1 MFYIMDDETVIH
13 NTNNVDEN
21 LHGRPLIGFIRK
33 VCDAREDVIL
43 VHETRNRFGTTD
55 TSHNTILQIK
65 VTRQYD
71 VVGISSYSICFTL
84 WSIKYDNSPY
94 PYRPFTDYIRNIP
107 YMPQSILDKIKEIQL
122 QDSDVGHFIRE
133 PESYSRRRIIW
144 NDMCEYLQMIKT
156 TIQDNLNEDTI
167 VKHLK
172 KLDIVNE
179 INDLKAENK
188 ELHHKIS
195 MLQTLIK
202 DKDEKTKTDIQ
213 ELQQEIKTI
222 NTIISDMLR
231 AQDLRKQIDILT
243 KKTN

>member
-1 MFYIMDDETVIH
+1 MDDEKCIH
-13 NTNNVDEN
+13 HTNNIVEN
-21 LHGRPLIGFIRK
+21 QHGRPLIGFIRK
-33 VCDAREDVIL
+33 VCDAREDVLL

-71 VVGISSYSICFTL
+71 ILGISCYSICFTL
-84 WSIKYDNSPY
+84 WCIKYDNSSY

-107 YMPQSILDKIKEIQL
+107 YMPLSVLEKIKEIQL
-122 QDSDVGHFIRE
+122 QDSDIGRFIRE

-144 NDMCEYLQMIKT
+144 NDMGEYLQMIKT
-156 TIQDNLNEDTI
+156 NIQDNLNEDTI
-167 VKHLK
+167 VKHLND
-172 KLDIVNE
+172 LDIVNE

-195 MLQTLIK
+195 MLHTLIK

-213 ELQQEIKTI
+213 QLQQEIK
-222 NTIISDMLR
+222 SLH
-231 AQDLRKQIDILT
+231 IDRV
-243 KKTN
+243 KKYN

>member
-1 MFYIMDDETVIH
+1 MDDENVIH
-13 NTNNVDEN
+13 NTNNIDEN

-65 VTRQYD
+65 VYRQYD
-71 VVGISSYSICFTL
+71 IVGISSYSICFTL

-122 QDSDVGHFIRE
+122 QDSDVGRFIRE

-172 KLDIVNE
+172 KLNIVNE
-179 INDLKAENK
+179 INDLRSENK

-213 ELQQEIKTI
+213 QLQQEINTI
-222 NTIISDMLR
+222 NTILSHMLR
-231 AQDLRKQIDILT
+231 AEDLRKQIDILT

>member
-1 MFYIMDDETVIH
+1 MDDETVIH

>member
-1 MFYIMDDETVIH
+1 MDDENVIH
-13 NTNNVDEN
+13 NTNNIDEN

-65 VTRQYD
+65 VYRQYD
-71 VVGISSYSICFTL
+71 IVGISSYSICFTL

-107 YMPQSILDKIKEIQL
+107 YMPQSVLDKIKEIQL
-122 QDSDVGHFIRE
+122 QDSDVGRFIRE

-144 NDMCEYLQMIKT
+144 NDMGEYLQMIKT

-179 INDLKAENK
+179 INDLRSENK
-188 ELHHKIS
+188 ELYNKIS

-213 ELQQEIKTI
+213 QLQQEINTI
-222 NTIISDMLR
+222 NTIITDMLR

>member
-1 MFYIMDDETVIH
+1 MDDEKVIH
-13 NTNNVDEN
+13 LTNNVVEN
-21 LHGRPLIGFIRK
+21 KHGRPLISFIRK
-33 VCDAREDVIL
+33 VCDAREDVLL

-65 VTRQYD
+65 VYRHYD
-71 VVGISSYSICFTL
+71 VLGISVYSICFTL
-84 WSIKYDNSPY
+84 WCIKYDNSPY

-107 YMPQSILDKIKEIQL
+107 YMPQTILDKIKEIQL
-122 QDSDVGHFIRE
+122 QDSDVGRFIRE

-144 NDMCEYLQMIKT
+144 NDMGEYLQMIKT

-179 INDLKAENK
+179 INDLRSENK
-188 ELHHKIS
+188 ELYNKIS

-213 ELQQEIKTI
+213 QLQQEIKSVRI
-222 NTIISDMLR
+222 KLIDMLKT
-231 AQDLRKQIDILT
+231 QDLRNQIDILT